1 MPPKIIPVLEIKD
14 FVGAIKL
21 TDNKRRA
28 KDNVKLILEHL
39 NHMKLDMPQVALD
52 KLVDFLKTEE
62 WQHLHFGMWMVI
74 SAIWPGTDVIVKLT
88 KDMSKLWGVQF
99 PRTKPWFPPKV
110 SSMAIDSK

>member
-62 WQHLHFGMWMVI
+62 WHLHFGMWMVI
-74 SAIWPGTDVIVKLT
+74 SAIWPETDVIVKLT

>member
-62 WQHLHFGMWMVI
+62 WVT
-74 SAIWPGTDVIVKLT
+74 SLT
-88 KDMSKLWGVQF
+88 KPSGYRLYKKLMGHGC
-99 PRTKPWFPPKV
+99 K
-110 SSMAIDSK
+110 